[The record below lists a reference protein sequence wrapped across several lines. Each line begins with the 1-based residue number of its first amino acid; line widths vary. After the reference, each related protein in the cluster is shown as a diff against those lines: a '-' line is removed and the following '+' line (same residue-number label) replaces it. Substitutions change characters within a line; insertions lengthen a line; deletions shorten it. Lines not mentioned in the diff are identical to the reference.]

1 MREQKE
7 SYVKAKSQR
16 AEGSKGCRRCRG
28 GQDLALHLA
37 KGPKKKMLNM
47 KSTLAWQS
55 TNQAPRRTKPPL
67 ATGHFTTFLRIPH
80 SRLTSL
86 RNAGSEGK
94 RTKVEGCMQPNVT
107 CVAAVDLTH
116 TLRNRKKKHFALKS
130 AFEVHTAKKIIITIN
145 RLYSKYFIIIWEVL
159 EISNNLL
166 MFMLKVSLLAKVIA
180 F

>member
-1 MREQKE
+1 MARAKQKMREQKE

-37 KGPKKKMLNM
+37 KGPKKKNVKYEIHPWLT
-47 KSTLAWQS
+47 KHEPSPSTF
-55 TNQAPRRTKPPL
+55 PPL

-145 RLYSKYFIIIWEVL
+145 RLYSKYFIII
-159 EISNNLL
+159 
-166 MFMLKVSLLAKVIA
+166 
-180 F
+180 